1 MYGLVTVD
9 QERYESITVRLFDD
23 NAGGSVGDIRVID
36 TFVWLV
42 TTDEA
47 EIFVTFRILS
57 CIRNYMTCFLITVGI
72 GIGQIIAGRCI
83 GNDCIRIIFQGVG
96 LVTVLVEGTDK
107 SRIFG
112 SGIICQRRGCHTLGF
127 HQFPVSVI
135 STVSGPVV
143 VGLKVQVFAVVL
155 L

>member
-47 EIFVTFRILS
+47 EIFVTFEYWVAS
-57 CIRNYMTCFLITVGI
+57 ETT
-72 GIGQIIAGRCI
+72 
-83 GNDCIRIIFQGVG
+83 
-96 LVTVLVEGTDK
+96 
-107 SRIFG
+107 
-112 SGIICQRRGCHTLGF
+112 
-127 HQFPVSVI
+127 
-135 STVSGPVV
+135 
-143 VGLKVQVFAVVL
+143 
-155 L
+155 